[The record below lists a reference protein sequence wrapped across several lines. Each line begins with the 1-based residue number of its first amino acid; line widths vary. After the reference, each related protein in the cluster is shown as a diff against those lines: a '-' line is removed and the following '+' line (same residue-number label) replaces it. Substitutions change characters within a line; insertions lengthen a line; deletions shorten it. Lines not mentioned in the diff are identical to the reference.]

1 MKKLRSLLMDALLD
15 LWDWLQFS
23 PRFKRI
29 FYDALNRRYFADQ
42 FEQEAM
48 LVDKVRVD
56 SYYKAISKY
65 VKEGDVVIDLGAG
78 TGILSFFASSKKPK
92 KIYAIEHSDIIE
104 TAKLVANHNGVENIE
119 FIKIHSKD
127 FSISTK
133 VDVILHEQIGDY
145 LFDEN
150 MVENIID
157 LRDRLL
163 EKSGK
168 IIPSKFEMFIEPV
181 SMVDEYR
188 VPFIW
193 EQNLYNVRFDCLRN
207 VNEKKLRRN
216 HSSYYY
222 YKDVRPCEVNY
233 LLCNPGKVL
242 SLDLETVEK
251 KDIPKTLNYRKT
263 VIRDGRMD
271 GLYLYFKVIFDDE
284 IYFDTSPL
292 SRNTSWR
299 IWVFRVESRE
309 FKKEDVLEFNWVVDD
324 IENIRTWNFSY
335 QKI

>member
-1 MKKLRSLLMDALLD
+1 MKKLRDLLIEVLLA
-15 LWDWLQFS
+15 LWDRLQS
-23 PRFKRI
+23 IPSFKRL
-29 FYDALNRRYFADQ
+29 FYDALNRKYFADL
-42 FEQEAM
+42 FEQEVM
-48 LVDKVRVD
+48 LADKVRVD
-56 SYYKAISKY
+56 AYYNAILKY
-65 VKEGDVVIDLGAG
+65 VKEGDVVIDLGTG
-78 TGILSFFASSKKPK
+78 TGILSFFASSRKPM
-92 KIYAIEHSDIIE
+92 KIYALEHSDIIE
-104 TAKLVANHNGVENIE
+104 TAKVVANQNGMENIE
-119 FIKIHSKD
+119 FIKIHSKA

-163 EKSGK
+163 DKNGK

-181 SMVDEYR
+181 GMADEYR

-193 EQNLYNVRFDCLRN
+193 EQNLYNVRFDYLRN
-207 VNEKKLRRN
+207 IDEKLRRKY
-216 HSSYYY
+216 SSYYY
-222 YKDVRPCEVNY
+222 YKNVKPCEIDY
-233 LLCNPGKVL
+233 LLCKPVKVF
-242 SLDLETVEK
+242 SLDLETVEEQ
-251 KDIPKTLNYRKT
+251 DIPKTLNYRKT

-284 IYFDTSPL
+284 IFFDTSPL

-309 FKKEDVLEFNWVVDD
+309 FKKGDVLEFNWVIDD